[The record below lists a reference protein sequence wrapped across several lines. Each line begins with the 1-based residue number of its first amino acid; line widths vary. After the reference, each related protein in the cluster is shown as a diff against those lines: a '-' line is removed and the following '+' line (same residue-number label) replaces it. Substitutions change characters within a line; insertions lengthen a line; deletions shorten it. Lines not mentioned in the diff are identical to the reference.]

1 MHKKSR
7 GLSVVMPTCHMVS
20 CNFSVV
26 VGSSTY
32 MSSPKS
38 FGPFPTMSE
47 KIEATIFDYLY
58 FLDVPIVFPFVS
70 ELQRSE
76 RIGQDTNKVVP
87 VFCRDKLLVRL
98 ANPADTNFLITTAQ
112 VAGVPIPQRSASGS
126 VSTFPVCSI
135 ADNRFAS
142 PGSCRVPLPLGH
154 SNTVVSPTTDF

>member
-7 GLSVVMPTCHMVS
+7 GLSAVMPTCHMVS

-32 MSSPKS
+32 MPSSKS

-87 VFCRDKLLVRL
+87 VFCRDTVTLRAFKH
-98 ANPADTNFLITTAQ
+98 
-112 VAGVPIPQRSASGS
+112 GCKSY
-126 VSTFPVCSI
+126 
-135 ADNRFAS
+135 NRFLATS
-142 PGSCRVPLPLGH
+142 PNVARTNGIISMSYQLIRSLQQKLEDYILLLIPLTPI
-154 SNTVVSPTTDF
+154 